1 MRNMTTDKT
10 LVAVSHFGAIQQRRG
25 WWAWILFAIIASS
38 GNVIVLSG
46 EPFTNVPPALEIEIL
61 DPRADPLGNPAV
73 ELKPQGDTMQVEIPP
88 VILVHRYYYSG
99 DRSFQAQMLPGGP
112 TIVVANHPKTGER
125 CYIPVQM
132 TPGAPRVTY
141 TAKKIEYDFG
151 RRGIT
156 IAFGLFGKPTV
167 KYRNSEKLSRQVAKV
182 LHSDSLVEHSKNAVT
197 RAKSFAKRTSLVTTG
212 ALVQAKEMTRV
223 VTLPAQHIVQV
234 LPFGKALFS
243 GDLEKSLTQKA
254 MEHQRQK
261 ALAKAKSHLP

>member
-1 MRNMTTDKT
+1 MTGTAMTTT
-10 LVAVSHFGAIQQRRG
+10 PRTIAASVWCHWMAWVAFAVAAGSAS
-25 WWAWILFAIIASS
+25 LFAVA
-38 GNVIVLSG
+38 G
-46 EPFTNVPPALEIEIL
+46 EPPANVPPGLEIEVL
-61 DPRADPLGNPAV
+61 DPGADPLGNPAV
-73 ELKPQGDTMQVEIPP
+73 ELQSGKGGTMQVDIPP

-99 DRSFQAQMLPGGP
+99 DRSFRAQMLPGGP

-261 ALAKAKSHLP
+261 ALAKAKSRQP

>member
-1 MRNMTTDKT
+1 MTGTAMTTT
-10 LVAVSHFGAIQQRRG
+10 PRTTAASLWCYWMAWVAFEVAAGFTS
-25 WWAWILFAIIASS
+25 LFAAA
-38 GNVIVLSG
+38 G
-46 EPFTNVPPALEIEIL
+46 EPPVNVPPGLEIEVL
-61 DPRADPLGNPAV
+61 DPGADPLGNPAV
-73 ELKPQGDTMQVEIPP
+73 ELKGGKGGKMQVDIPP

-261 ALAKAKSHLP
+261 ALAKAKSRQP